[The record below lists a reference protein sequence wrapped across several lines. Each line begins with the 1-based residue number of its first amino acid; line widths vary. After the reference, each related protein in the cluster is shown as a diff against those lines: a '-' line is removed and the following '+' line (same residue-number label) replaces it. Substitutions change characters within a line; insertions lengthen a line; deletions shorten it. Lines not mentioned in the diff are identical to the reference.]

1 MKIKLDRD
9 VMEGFVGS
17 CLVPY
22 FDNAVAFKEFHR
34 ELWDLCTGEDQF
46 VAICA
51 PRRHSKS
58 TTITVSYT
66 LAACLFQNSR
76 FVLIVSDTVAQSTL
90 FLGQI
95 KQILEDSKH
104 IQELFGLPTDEKGL
118 VYEKCTEDDII
129 VKFKDG
135 NKFRIMAKG
144 AEQKLRGLL
153 FEGGRPD
160 LILCDDILNEELV
173 ANKDRRD
180 KLRRWFYGSLVP
192 CRSKTGR
199 VIMVGT
205 PMNLDDIL
213 ESLMPSE
220 NAKTTV
226 VEDLKIWSTKK
237 SGMWKTVKYRAHS
250 PDFSTI
256 LWPEM
261 HSKQSLIEMREELKE
276 QGIPEVYS
284 CEMLCNPVDDSIRY
298 FRKTD
303 LLAMT
308 EEDKKKPLVYYITA
322 DLAISLKERADY
334 TAIVVGGMDESG
346 QLQIRNCIRER
357 MDGDEIVQTLLTLYK
372 VYNPMCIGIED
383 TQISKA
389 LGPYINRAMME
400 SGTYMNIIPLK
411 PHRMDKIMRAR
422 SIQARCRAGMVKFDK
437 TADWWGSFED
447 EVLSFPRAKH
457 DDVVDA
463 LSYQGILIDMM
474 SEAPTLKD
482 LEDEEYEHDKEESGL
497 NDQGR
502 SAITGY

>member
-1 MKIKLDRD
+1 MKITLDRN

-34 ELWDLCTGEDQF
+34 ELWDLCTGPEQF

-76 FVLIVSDTVAQSTL
+76 FVLIVSDTIAQSTL

-129 VKFKDG
+129 IKFKTG
-135 NKFRIMAKG
+135 EKFRIMAKG

-160 LILCDDILNEELV
+160 LIICDDILNEELV

-192 CRSKTGR
+192 CRSKDGR
-199 VIMVGT
+199 IIMVGT

-220 NAKTTV
+220 NAKNTV

-237 SGMWKTVKYRAHS
+237 SGMWKTIKYRAHS
-250 PDFSTI
+250 PDFSSI

-261 HSKQSLIEMREELKE
+261 HSKQSLQEMRSELTE

-303 LLAMT
+303 LLSMT
-308 EEDKKKPLVYYITA
+308 EEDRKKPLTYYITA

-334 TAIVVGGMDESG
+334 TAIVVGGMDENG

-357 MDGDEIVQTLLTLYK
+357 MDGDEIVQTLITLYK
-372 VYNPMCIGIED
+372 IYNPMCIGIED

-400 SGTYMNIIPLK
+400 SGIYMNIVPLK

-422 SIQARCRAGMVKFDK
+422 TIQARCRAGMVKFDK
-437 TADWWGSFED
+437 QADWWPTFED

-457 DDVVDA
+457 DDTVDA

-474 SEAPTLKD
+474 VESPTLKD
-482 LEDEEYEHDKEESGL
+482 IEDEEYERDKEEGGY
-497 NDQGR
+497 NNTGR
-502 SAITGY
+502 NSITGY